1 LRKDDGLLMDGRA
14 CMSVVEQFDQLLQYA
29 LAKPIYHSSAS
40 QVKLFFREIIS

>member
-29 LAKPIYHSSAS
+29 LAKPVCHSSALL
-40 QVKLFFREIIS
+40 VKLFFRETIS